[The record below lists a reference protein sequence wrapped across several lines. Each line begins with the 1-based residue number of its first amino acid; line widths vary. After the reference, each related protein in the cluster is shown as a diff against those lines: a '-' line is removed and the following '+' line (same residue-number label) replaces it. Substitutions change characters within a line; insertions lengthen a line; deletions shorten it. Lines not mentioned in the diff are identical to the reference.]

1 MMVAALFSLVS
12 SYEPSLLMPPLE
24 RLAQTLSIV
33 IISWA
38 FLVSSDAKR
47 GVRANLLL
55 TVAII
60 LILILFAHTVNEWFR
75 EFETDVMF
83 NASDLAPIWSGL
95 TVAIGLFGF
104 LAALFNIGRIVDAPL
119 KCLFFL
125 LVVLGNGWDT
135 WQFVESGVT
144 GSYLGSARWAYL
156 AALALVPVVIH
167 RHFVA
172 ALEHGL
178 NQAIE
183 PTSQPRSVHGGAVA
197 PGPGLDALIIEEPDA
212 SAQGVPS
219 QGPVEQGHLVRA
231 LGMMMDTRENSG
243 IPQQVVAT
251 ALELLDA
258 EVCMLLRIEGEDYAN
273 IIAGLDAVTGKSLD
287 DMTLNLGSQP
297 TLVDAAMRREQ
308 RILEPDQHSQ
318 EVEALFRSLNVGA
331 TGTVYV
337 QPISVNDEVLALMLA
352 CMPYRQREFSRQ
364 QRAVLG
370 DLCQMAGHILAWSFD
385 AEAAAFLAEE
395 HAIQSIL
402 DRVPSRDDGS
412 EMREKARR
420 ELAASL
426 EDSAGQIVRRRL
438 QIADLRA
445 QLHNERIALLNNL
458 SDRID
463 DVAVSQQITTVF
475 DEQSQLMERC
485 GAHAKLVLD
494 AETVVQVYSA
504 VSDDALAQ
512 VIREY
517 AQKTQNL
524 QSTVCDQLRRQINN
538 LRAQNE
544 SISAT
549 DPNAI
554 LEQLSAETRQLE
566 MEREQLQRRLTAI
579 VTKLRTLGVE
589 VELSSMTQVLIQL
602 YAERKALKRG
612 AAEIWHERDILASE
626 NAKLVEG
633 DGRTHDVLQHQLKR
647 LSADHDSLLNLRE
660 EMRRDYQDILERFE
674 SRDNDNRELESRI
687 RNMQAQLETGAQQR
701 TQLQR
706 GIAGLSSERDNLLR
720 IRDQLTARLAESLS
734 ESAESSGEAALRAR
748 LQELHD
754 TVSLLN
760 EQREKLTLELG
771 DVQAALT
778 AAHQVQ
784 LEKNDQS
791 EGATSANRLADME
804 ETFGLVRAIQAP
816 LTAISECTD
825 ILLKESIG
833 ILGAAQHE
841 VLQRVSLNLGRL
853 TDMLEELM
861 SQKHDDHVSF
871 VLSYEEVD
879 LVELL
884 DETVNSL
891 SANIR
896 EKRLA
901 LELTVDDDLPRI
913 AVDPDCIKQVL
924 LHLLRNAC
932 DVSAEGAPVL
942 VTVALVS
949 MQSPERDLAV
959 ETIRIS
965 IKDYGGGISANDLPR
980 VFARKYLHEN
990 PKIEGLSDTGVGM
1003 TVARAF
1009 ARAHAGDLWIDSKAG
1024 EGSVFHLALPTRLM
1038 PTVEE

>member
-1 MMVAALFSLVS
+1 M
-12 SYEPSLLMPPLE
+12 
-24 RLAQTLSIV
+24 
-33 IISWA
+33 
-38 FLVSSDAKR
+38 
-47 GVRANLLL
+47 
-55 TVAII
+55 
-60 LILILFAHTVNEWFR
+60 
-75 EFETDVMF
+75 
-83 NASDLAPIWSGL
+83 
-95 TVAIGLFGF
+95 
-104 LAALFNIGRIVDAPL
+104 
-119 KCLFFL
+119 
-125 LVVLGNGWDT
+125 
-135 WQFVESGVT
+135 T

-167 RHFVA
+167 RLFVA
-172 ALEHGL
+172 MLEHGL
-178 NQAIE
+178 DQGIE
-183 PTSQPRSVHGGAVA
+183 PTLQARSADAGAIAHGLGS
-197 PGPGLDALIIEEPDA
+197 DARIIEEPDA
-212 SAQGVPS
+212 TARGVASPES
-219 QGPVEQGHLVRA
+219 VDQGHLLRA

-258 EVCMLLRIEGEDYAN
+258 EVCMLLRIEDEEYAK

-287 DMTLNLGSQP
+287 DVTLNLGSQP
-297 TLVDAAMRREQ
+297 TLVDAAARREQ

-318 EVEALFRSLNVGA
+318 EVEELFRSLNVGA

-352 CMPYRQREFSRQ
+352 CMPYRQREFSRH

-385 AEAAAFLAEE
+385 AEAVAFLAEE

-402 DRVPSRDDGS
+402 DRAPSRDDGS
-412 EMREKARR
+412 EMQENARR
-420 ELAASL
+420 ELEASL
-426 EDSAGQIVRRRL
+426 EDSAGQIVRLRL
-438 QIADLRA
+438 QIADLRE
-445 QLHNERIALLNNL
+445 QLHSERIALLNKL
-458 SDRID
+458 SDRVD
-463 DVAVSQQITTVF
+463 DVAVSQQITTLF

-485 GAHAKLVLD
+485 DAHAKLVLD
-494 AETVVQVYSA
+494 AATVVQVYSA
-504 VSDDALAQ
+504 DSDDALAQ

-524 QSTVCDQLRRQINN
+524 GSTVCDQLRRQINN

-544 SISAT
+544 SIDT
-549 DPNAI
+549 IDPQAI
-554 LEQLSAETRQLE
+554 LEQLSGETRQFEL
-566 MEREQLQRRLTAI
+566 EREQLQRRLTAI
-579 VTKLRTLGVE
+579 VSKLRTLGIE
-589 VELSSMTQVLIQL
+589 AELSSMTQLLIQL
-602 YAERKALKRG
+602 YAERKALRHR
-612 AAEIWHERDILASE
+612 AAKIWHERDILASE
-626 NAKLVEG
+626 NARLLEG
-633 DGRTHDVLQHQLKR
+633 DSRTHDDLQYQLKR

-660 EMRRDYQDILERFE
+660 EMRRDYQDLLERFE

-687 RNMQAQLETGAQQR
+687 RNMQSQLEAGAHQR

-706 GIAGLSSERDNLLR
+706 AIADLSSERDNLLR

-734 ESAESSGEAALRAR
+734 ESAETSGEAALRAR
-748 LQELHD
+748 LQELQD

-771 DVQAALT
+771 DAKAALT

-784 LEKNDQS
+784 LEKTDQS
-791 EGATSANRLADME
+791 AGSTSANRLADMDQ
-804 ETFGLVRAIQAP
+804 TFELVRAIQAP
-816 LTAISECTD
+816 LTAISDCTD

-853 TDMLEELM
+853 TDMLEDLM

-871 VLSYEEVD
+871 TLSYAEVD

-891 SANIR
+891 SASIR

-901 LELTVDDDLPRI
+901 LELTVDDDLPKI
-913 AVDPDCIKQVL
+913 TADPDCIKQVL

-932 DVSAEGAPVL
+932 DVSAEGAAV
-942 VTVALVS
+942 VIAVALVS
-949 MQSPERDLAV
+949 MRPSERELAV
-959 ETIRIS
+959 ESIRIS
-965 IKDYGGGISANDLPR
+965 VKDNGGGISAHDLPR

-1009 ARAHAGDLWIDSKAG
+1009 ARAHAGDLWIDSEAG